1 MPGQAGP
8 VPHRHMLFTQRS
20 PTPQQPAPQGGPS
33 PQLPDGRHV
42 TGASTPGI
50 SLLSL
55 QAAASRKPM
64 IQSFR
69 MMGSDGASVPDM
81 GPLGVSARPCYGPGV
96 RFALG
101 LVLGVLLGAAG
112 MYLYS
117 RVPSPPAGVADAA
130 PPPPPTKK
138 RKVATSRPSTS
149 GAAPDLRPVTVGDVT
164 RPEQTIDMQ
173 GGESR
178 DLGQAEID
186 TALSAHRGAIESCL
200 TTARD
205 AIGAGGRVTCAMLVG
220 PDGRVAKTRV
230 EAPRALVDAGLAT
243 CLRQTMSRIRFP
255 AAGGQSI
262 VTLPLEI
269 D

>member
-1 MPGQAGP
+1 
-8 VPHRHMLFTQRS
+8 
-20 PTPQQPAPQGGPS
+20 
-33 PQLPDGRHV
+33 
-42 TGASTPGI
+42 
-50 SLLSL
+50 
-55 QAAASRKPM
+55 
-64 IQSFR
+64 
-69 MMGSDGASVPDM
+69 
-81 GPLGVSARPCYGPGV
+81 V

-117 RVPSPPAGVADAA
+117 RAPSPPPAVVDAA
-130 PPPPPTKK
+130 PVPPTKK
-138 RKVATSRPSTS
+138 RKVATSRPPPS
-149 GAAPDLRPVTVGDVT
+149 GTAPDLRPVTVGDVA

-173 GGESR
+173 GSESR

-200 TTARD
+200 AAARE
-205 AIGAGGRVTCAMLVG
+205 AVGAGGRITAAMLVS

-243 CLRQTMSRIRFP
+243 CLRQTMGRIRFP
-255 AAGGQSI
+255 AAGGHSI